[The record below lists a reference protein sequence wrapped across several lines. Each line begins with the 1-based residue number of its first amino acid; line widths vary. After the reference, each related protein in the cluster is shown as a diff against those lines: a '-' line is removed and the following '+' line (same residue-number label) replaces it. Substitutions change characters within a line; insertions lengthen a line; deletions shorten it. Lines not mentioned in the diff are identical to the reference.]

1 MSIFL
6 HRLILALSLVLQT
19 TAFASQAGIM
29 LSYPLQTKDPSDL
42 HGYKGSVW
50 YQPTSFEWG
59 NSHLLLD
66 ASVGHWWVN
75 NYPTNREINIAA
87 LAPVYRYFIL
97 SDKYYF
103 NPFIDASIG
112 FAYLSET
119 RFADRN
125 LGMHFSFQ
133 DQLGM
138 GVSFGPQHRL
148 FASLYG
154 VHYSNGSLSSMN
166 AGITIPLM
174 LNVGYRF

>member
-1 MSIFL
+1 MQIFL
-6 HRLILALSLVLQT
+6 LRFLFVFFLLMQPI
-19 TAFASQAGIM
+19 AFASETGIM
-29 LSYPLQTKDPSDL
+29 LSYPLEDKDPSDL
-42 HGYKGSVW
+42 HGLKGSIW

-59 NSHLLLD
+59 NSHLLFD
-66 ASVGHWWVN
+66 ASFGHWWVN

-87 LAPVYRYFIL
+87 LAPVYRYYIL
-97 SDKYYF
+97 SDRYYV

-112 FAYLSET
+112 LAYLSET

-138 GVSFGPQHRL
+138 GLSFGREHRL
-148 FASLYG
+148 FVSLYG

-166 AGITIPLM
+166 AGITIPIM